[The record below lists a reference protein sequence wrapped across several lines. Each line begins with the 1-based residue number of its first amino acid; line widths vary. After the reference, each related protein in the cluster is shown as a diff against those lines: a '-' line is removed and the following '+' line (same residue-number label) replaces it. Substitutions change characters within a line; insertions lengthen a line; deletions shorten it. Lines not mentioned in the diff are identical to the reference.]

1 MNTNYYVYIH
11 VLENNTPFYVGIG
24 QNNRAFDLSGRTQAW
39 KKYYTDKCKY
49 AIVEENLTLEDACII
64 EQNLIKKYGRL
75 CDNTGT
81 LVNKQLGGLIPFID
95 FYLNTSIFALDFYGN
110 IIKAYNNIKEAKDID
125 GFMLSNI
132 KCCLENKHTSHRKH
146 QFIKQSDYIKPDKH
160 IHISII
166 KKNEKEKIPII
177 AVKKTKW
184 KETIIKEYDDILDL
198 KDTEYSVAAVKLC
211 LQKKLRTHKKLHWYL
226 NLKPTTN

>member
-1 MNTNYYVYIH
+1 MKKDYYVYIH
-11 VLENNTPFYVGIG
+11 VLEDDTPFYVGMG
-24 QNNRAFDLSGRTQAW
+24 QNNRASDLTGRTEAW
-39 KKYYTDKCKY
+39 KKHYNTNCKY
-49 AIVEENLTLEDACII
+49 AIVEENLTLEQACSI

-125 GFMLSNI
+125 GFIMSSI
-132 KCCLENKHTSHRKH
+132 KCCLENKNTSHRKH
-146 QFIKQSDYIKPDKH
+146 QFIKQVDFIRPDKH

-166 KKNEKEKIPII
+166 EKNKKERIPII

-184 KETIIKEYDDILDL
+184 REVIIKEYNDILDL
-198 KDTEYSVAAVKLC
+198 KNTEYSITAVKHC
-211 LQKKLRTHKKLHWYL
+211 LQNKQRTHKKLHWYF
-226 NLKPTTN
+226 NLTPTTN